1 MADASLR
8 NAFKTTISNY
18 YVVMLA
24 VLDEYDIITFDW
36 PTEEHEGQ
44 AKAILENLAANR
56 IPKDKIDS
64 VLFQLV
70 TLDPFNMDTYS
81 YILNKHGDSE
91 NELEKFGEAH
101 GINIRSLKKGIIDSS
116 FYSDITKAC
125 ENFEEEKE
133 PVQFENKLVSIQ
145 SKIDK
150 KKKKMGLTTES
161 ECDKMIKKE
170 MKGLGAKYK
179 TVDGVVFQTM
189 EEAKAARK
197 DLKKFYEYLSI
208 HGIESESVCEDIKK
222 IEFKTDIV
230 TANLEKRLEEM
241 KILTNERELGKRIEK
256 VFKGNGFSVAST
268 NNDSLFSEK
277 VFVIGVSKDFTAN
290 ANRVRKLAGIS
301 DKEKIVLMFKNKKQH
316 EDDFFWWV
324 LSNDNLYTFEN
335 DDDNVENKKVVPFL
349 DIEFIHADR
358 NGNLVTRIR
367 GEIDR
372 TDTLELSNEC
382 EKDSVRENLSKAM
395 EEIRYLIAPL
405 TMGRSASKKTDRK
418 MDVASLDV
426 KKLANNDS
434 WRAAVASCKE
444 VKEHACINDN
454 SPAFKTLL
462 NKAKQ
467 YWDCEFEDEN
477 VYFVMVDSSIG
488 SSVVLTS
495 ARCYIYGKV
504 HSTTQKYVF
513 PIDKISTFRG
523 EGKGKKYLM
532 FFDVDYF
539 KKNYF
544 DCSGGGVCFNTV
556 DFNMFNIPEKTGEYV
571 CRALTSMEKE
581 IRKPMLEKEEKRKYF
596 EKAVTEATDSTKINE
611 VIKVLNNDK
620 ILDEDDRKFFLSK
633 LQQKS
638 DKYQNTAANARE
650 LEQMVAVIKRD
661 DLAEINSALNKL
673 LKNELYDASDK
684 KAITD
689 LIEIQLEIGS
699 KL

>member
-1 MADASLR
+1 M
-8 NAFKTTISNY
+8 
-18 YVVMLA
+18 
-24 VLDEYDIITFDW
+24 
-36 PTEEHEGQ
+36 
-44 AKAILENLAANR
+44 
-56 IPKDKIDS
+56 
-64 VLFQLV
+64 
-70 TLDPFNMDTYS
+70 
-81 YILNKHGDSE
+81 
-91 NELEKFGEAH
+91 
-101 GINIRSLKKGIIDSS
+101 
-116 FYSDITKAC
+116 
-125 ENFEEEKE
+125 
-133 PVQFENKLVSIQ
+133 
-145 SKIDK
+145 
-150 KKKKMGLTTES
+150 
-161 ECDKMIKKE
+161 
-170 MKGLGAKYK
+170 
-179 TVDGVVFQTM
+179 
-189 EEAKAARK
+189 
-197 DLKKFYEYLSI
+197 
-208 HGIESESVCEDIKK
+208 
-222 IEFKTDIV
+222 
-230 TANLEKRLEEM
+230 
-241 KILTNERELGKRIEK
+241 
-256 VFKGNGFSVAST
+256 
-268 NNDSLFSEK
+268 
-277 VFVIGVSKDFTAN
+277 
-290 ANRVRKLAGIS
+290 
-301 DKEKIVLMFKNKKQH
+301 
-316 EDDFFWWV
+316 
-324 LSNDNLYTFEN
+324 YTFEN

-699 KL
+699 KLYETELSQFFNEKSTAAHLILGKPVYMKKNSKETAGKLCDFFIRISPELEQDEVPLVLFKNSSQFRSVPPSPPDAEECFISNKRLFVSFKGKSYEVFALNDIEINQMLLEHGNRIRGNGKLISFCFPYVKREEIEVRTYRSSLRGV